1 MWLFQL
7 VTEYIFVNRRVLTS
21 LAVESE
27 EVSDIGRTA
36 LRNGVKASRADGG
49 DSAGSEE
56 GNSRELH
63 FEGGWRFWYSTRS

>member
-1 MWLFQL
+1 MSLLIPGQ
-7 VTEYIFVNRRVLTS
+7 ILTS

-27 EVSDIGRTA
+27 DVEDVGRTA